1 MSKELEELRKQ
12 TNLMILQLRAAR
24 VKDVDIADALGVS
37 PSRLSELL
45 QPKKFKKSK
54 KGDEENG

>member
-37 PSRLSELL
+37 PSRLSQLL
-45 QPKKFKKSK
+45 QPKKYKKSK